1 MSNKKRSGEAE
12 KEAEK
17 QEAEKA
23 EKEANPLHRGVETAV
38 KAFEVGAGKAVRRG
52 EGEANSTGPPPE
64 RRGLLEN
71 LPAELARHRILDTAE
86 TLEFV
91 KLSPAEWRKLRAAGK
106 APRPVMLGT
115 RKQGWRIGDLIDWV
129 ASRMQP
135 AA

>member
-1 MSNKKRSGEAE
+1 LPDLKLTVARR
-12 KEAEK
+12 
-17 QEAEKA
+17 
-23 EKEANPLHRGVETAV
+23 RGVFRSKRKSAPTEREQ
-38 KAFEVGAGKAVRRG
+38 FSMSRL
-52 EGEANSTGPPPE
+52 EG
-64 RRGLLEN
+64 

-115 RKQGWRIGDLIDWV
+115 RKQGYKIGDLIDWI